1 MIEWVQPAEHY
12 SVWTLRWSTPNM
24 VWMATKHFLKALGEE
39 IRHRR
44 ELRQMSQEGLAHDA
58 GLHRNALGRLE
69 RGTYNPTVVTL
80 LSIATEL
87 DISLSELI
95 SSAERRVR

>member
-1 MIEWVQPAEHY
+1 
-12 SVWTLRWSTPNM
+12 
-24 VWMATKHFLKALGEE
+24 MATRHFLKALGEE

-44 ELRQMSQEGLAHDA
+44 ELRQMSQEALAHDA

-69 RGTYNPTVVTL
+69 RGTENATVATL

-87 DISLSELI
+87 DTPLSELI
-95 SSAERRVR
+95 GSAERRMR